1 MEGEKM
7 KYLKA
12 LAPILVTVGAI
23 NWGLVGTTKFDAVAR
38 LLGNMTKASRTVYGL
53 VGAAGLYFLA
63 TIPRQVAEETHP
75 IAT

>member
-1 MEGEKM
+1 M
-7 KYLKA
+7 KYIKA

-23 NWGLVGTTKFDAVAR
+23 NWGLVGAAKFDAVGK
-38 LLGNMTKASRTVYGL
+38 LLGNMSKSSRTIYGL

-75 IAT
+75 AAM